1 MKLPASVLLILATAT
16 TAWAETAAVTVY
28 RGVRQRG
35 PSERFTTDVADFAT
49 TSVGDNRARSL
60 RIDPGC
66 EVILY
71 SGPDFTGASLT
82 LRKDIDTLSGTA
94 IGPGDLSSMRV
105 TCRQLDQQPNAR
117 RQVEF
122 FSGPGYTGKSWATTG
137 DVATF
142 EGTPLGGRDVGSV
155 RVGRG
160 CVVSLH
166 ARPDFEGELLVVPD
180 DLTEVPPGRLP
191 RGSIGSAKVDC
202 SRGAVTFY
210 TEVNLDGE
218 AHAFDTFERDLAGTP
233 LGTDRARSV
242 RVAPGCWAVVFADP
256 DFRGVSYRVVGAVRD
271 LHQTRVGRDSVSS
284 FKVECGPSGGP
295 GR

>member
-1 MKLPASVLLILATAT
+1 MRSLTTALMILVTTAA
-16 TAWAETAAVTVY
+16 AWAETAAVTVY

-35 PSERFTTDVADFAT
+35 LSERFTGDVADFAT
-49 TSVGDNRARSL
+49 TSLGDNRARSL

-66 EVILY
+66 EVVLY
-71 SGPDFTGASLT
+71 SGTNFSGASLA

-122 FSGPGYTGKSWATTG
+122 FSEAGYTGKSWATTT
-137 DVATF
+137 DVASF
-142 EGTPLGGRDVGSV
+142 QGTPLARGGGGSI

-166 ARPDFEGELLVVPD
+166 ARPNFEGELLVVPE
-180 DLTEVPPGRLP
+180 DLPEVPPGRLP
-191 RGSIGSAKVDC
+191 EGRFGSAKVDC

-210 TEVNLDGE
+210 TEVNLAGE

-284 FKVECGPSGGP
+284 FKVECGQGGGP
-295 GR
+295 R

>member
-1 MKLPASVLLILATAT
+1 MRLLASTLLILATAG

-35 PSERFTTDVADFAT
+35 PSERFTADVADFAT

-66 EVILY
+66 EVVLY
-71 SGPDFTGASLT
+71 SGPNFTGASLA
-82 LRKDIDTLSGTA
+82 LRKDIDTLAGTA

-105 TCRQLDQQPNAR
+105 SCRQLDQQPNATR
-117 RQVEF
+117 RVEF
-122 FSGPGYTGKSWATTG
+122 FSEPGYAGKSWATTL
-137 DVATF
+137 DVASF
-142 EGTPLGGRDVGSV
+142 ADTPLARRGIGSL

-166 ARPDFEGELLVVPD
+166 GQRDFDGPVLVVPE
-180 DLTEVPPGRLP
+180 DLSAVPAERFPDGP
-191 RGSIGSAKVDC
+191 VASAKVDC

-210 TEVNLDGE
+210 TEVNLAGE
-218 AHAFDTFERDLAGTP
+218 AHAFDTFERDLAGTA
-233 LGTDRARSV
+233 LGSDRARSV
-242 RVAPGCWAVVFADP
+242 RVAPGCWAVVFADS
-256 DFRGVSYRVVGAVRD
+256 DFGGVSYRVVGAVRD

-284 FKVECGPSGGP
+284 FKVECGRNAEPQ
-295 GR
+295 